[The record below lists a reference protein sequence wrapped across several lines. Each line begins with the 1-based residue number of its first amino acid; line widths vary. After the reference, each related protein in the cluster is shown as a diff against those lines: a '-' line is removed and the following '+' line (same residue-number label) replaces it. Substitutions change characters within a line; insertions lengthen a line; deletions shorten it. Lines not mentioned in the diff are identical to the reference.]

1 MKWSAWHKN
10 PFAAIKEIATAEQ
23 YIKSCHIL
31 ADAVTW
37 DILEA
42 DMLMAE
48 VLDDI
53 ADQMSIVVKDQ
64 IVGEGE
70 TRYEQYAA
78 CYVTETN

>member
-1 MKWSAWHKN
+1 MVWSKWHKN
-10 PFAAIKEIATAEQ
+10 PFMAIKEIATEEHYTKA
-23 YIKSCHIL
+23 CHIL
-31 ADAVTW
+31 SDAVVW
-37 DILEA
+37 DVLES